1 MVAKR
6 GDRPIMGIT
15 VFTPA
20 PLPDNEGK
28 RSETAAQSGLVNRVR
43 DPRLI
48 AIALEARH
56 SLKARWSGVTVMV
69 GDIQHVVASSGG
81 MIGMYRRA
89 TSLSS
94 YNIYEPDMPFVELDA
109 TVDDRFSGNPFVD
122 DGLIR
127 FFASA
132 TIVDKAGYAVGAL
145 WVTSRVARPLF
156 TADDASILRRL
167 ANEIAATLP

>member
-1 MVAKR
+1 
-6 GDRPIMGIT
+6 MGIT

-20 PLPDNEGK
+20 PLLENEGK
-28 RSETAAQSGLVNRVR
+28 RSEAAVQSGLVNRVR
-43 DPRLI
+43 DPRLT

-56 SLKARWSGVTVMV
+56 LLKARWSGVTVMV

-94 YNIYEPDMPFVELDA
+94 YNIYEPDVPFVVLD
-109 TVDDRFSGNPFVD
+109 TMIDERFSGNPFVD
-122 DGLIR
+122 NGLIR

-132 TIVDKAGYAVGAL
+132 TILDRAGYAVGAL
-145 WVTSRVARPLF
+145 CVTDRVARTSF
-156 TADDASILRRL
+156 VVDDATILRRL
-167 ANEIAATLP
+167 ANDIVATLP